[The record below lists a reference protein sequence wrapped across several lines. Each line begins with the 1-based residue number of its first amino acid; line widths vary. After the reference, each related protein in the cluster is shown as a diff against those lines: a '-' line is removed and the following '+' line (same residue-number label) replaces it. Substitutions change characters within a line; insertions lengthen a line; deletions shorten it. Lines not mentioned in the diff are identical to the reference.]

1 MSKMQITD
9 LLAFSVKNKASDLH
23 LSAGLPPMIRVHGDV
38 RRINLPEMNAEEVG
52 NMIASIMND
61 HQRKNYQ
68 QNLETDFSFELPNV
82 SRFRVNAFNTE
93 RGPAAVFRTI
103 PSRVLTL
110 EELNAPSVFK
120 KISDTPRGLVLV
132 TGPTGSGKSTTLAAM
147 IDYVNSNQAS
157 HILTIEDPIE
167 FVHVSKKSL
176 VNQRELHQHT
186 HSFAN
191 ALRSALRED
200 PDIILVGEMRDPET
214 IGLALTAAETGH
226 LVFGT
231 LHTTGAAKTVDRII
245 DVFPAGEKEMVRSM
259 LSESL
264 RAVISQTL
272 LKTRDGKG
280 RVAAHEI
287 LISTPAVRNL
297 IRENKIAQIGSTL
310 QTGQSHG
317 MQTLDQAL
325 QSLVK
330 RGTISLETA
339 RSKAQN
345 PDQLS

>member
-1 MSKMQITD
+1 MQITD
-9 LLAFSVKNKASDLH
+9 LLAFGVKNKASDLH

-52 NMIASIMND
+52 HMITSVMND
-61 HQRKNYQ
+61 LQRKNYQ

-82 SRFRVNAFNTE
+82 ARFRVNAFNTN

-103 PSRVLTL
+103 PSKVLTL
-110 EELNAPSVFK
+110 EDLKAPRIFQ
-120 KISDTPRGLVLV
+120 KISENPRGLVLV

-147 IDYVNSNQAS
+147 INYINETHSS

-167 FVHVSKKSL
+167 FVHESKKCL
-176 VNQRELHQHT
+176 INQRELHEHT

-200 PDIILVGEMRDPET
+200 PDVILVGEMRDPET

-231 LHTTGAAKTVDRII
+231 LHTTGAAKTVDRIV

-272 LKTRDGKG
+272 LKTRDGQG

-287 LISTPAVRNL
+287 LISTAAVRNL
-297 IRENKIAQIGSTL
+297 IRENKISQIGSAL

-317 MQTLDQAL
+317 MQTLDQSLQAL
-325 QSLVK
+325 V
-330 RGTISLETA
+330 RTGVISQETA
-339 RSKAQN
+339 RAKAQN
-345 PDQLS
+345 ADFM